1 MLVAG
6 HVLSAPQEGY
16 NPSDQGNVYVPRG
29 LLELSLRSMSDL
41 GGERAMTITGPEE
54 PISMSNLDGEQDLTF
69 KAPASLRLIP
79 IKPVRDAGMTVIGVD
94 ASCIKLGET
103 CSGLITALRG
113 AIVWRRGRSC
123 RYLRVGPLIFYITE
137 QNKAEIYNAL
147 RSFCL
152 GLPGRREAPGL
163 PYMPIKMANIFEHW
177 MRELA
182 CTIFSDALILFD
194 GSLSVGPGEAAAP
207 LRAVL
212 ELARSNSS
220 IVMAISKSSK
230 LRFMSKELVDMLN
243 GVPGPYL
250 LEIGNDHLVNAS
262 CIKLLGRI
270 YMAKLSPLGCTFRLD
285 IDRDVPEEAGI
296 EAVRLVVSCDAIHHG
311 YPEVLRLA
319 HIVCTFTAPEVVA
332 MQLMLLRAFGLKMVR
347 RPDVRKLLFG
357 PFGSGGR

>member
-1 MLVAG
+1 MASHAL
-6 HVLSAPQEGY
+6 LAPQEGY
-16 NPSDQGNVYVPRG
+16 NFSDQESLYVPRG
-29 LLELSLRSMSDL
+29 LLELSLKSMSDL
-41 GGERAMTITGPEE
+41 GEEQVMTITEPEE
-54 PISMSNLDGEQDLTF
+54 PISISNLDGEQDLTF

-79 IKPVRDAGMTVIGVD
+79 IRPVRDAGMTVIGVD

-113 AIVWRRGRSC
+113 AIVWRREKSC
-123 RYLRVGPLIFYITE
+123 RYLRIGPLIFHITE
-137 QNKAEIYNAL
+137 QNKVKIYNAL

-152 GLPGRREAPGL
+152 GLPGRQEAPGL
-163 PYMPIKMANIFEHW
+163 PYMPIRMANIFEHW

-182 CTIFSDALILFD
+182 CTIFSDALVLFD
-194 GSLSVGPGEAAAP
+194 GSLSVGPGEAVAP
-207 LRAVL
+207 LRAIL

-220 IVMAISKSSK
+220 IVMAISKNSR
-230 LRFMSKELVDMLN
+230 LRFMGKKLIDLLN

-250 LEIGNDHLVNAS
+250 LELGDEHLVNAS

-270 YMAKLSPLGCTFRLD
+270 YVAKLSPLGCTFRLD
-285 IDRDVPEEAGI
+285 IDRGVPEEVGI
-296 EAVRLVVSCDAIHHG
+296 EAVRLMVSSDAIHQG

-319 HIVCTFTAPEVVA
+319 HIICTFTAPEVMA
-332 MQLMLLRAFGLKMVR
+332 MQLMLSRAYGLKIIR